1 MLLCINLQI
10 THKKQ
15 IIPKKEKNNQMQYDI
30 QRKDISDLKKRHIDN
45 KLRERNL
52 ILIIL

>member
-1 MLLCINLQI
+1 MLLCINLKI

-30 QRKDISDLKKRHIDN
+30 QRKDISEFKKKDVSTTN
-45 KLRERNL
+45 YVKGT
-52 ILIIL
+52 